1 MTYSSNGMK
10 RLVAICLMTVTVVAG
25 CTTPENEGGTA
36 IPGAQ
41 SGAPLADEAVG
52 PSDQETKIDE

>member
-1 MTYSSNGMK
+1 MK
-10 RLVAICLMTVTVVAG
+10 KLVAMGLIIATVLAG

-52 PSDQETKIDE
+52 PSDQETKIGE

>member
-1 MTYSSNGMK
+1 MK
-10 RLVAICLMTVTVVAG
+10 KLVAIGLIIASVVAG

-41 SGAPLADEAVG
+41 SVAPLADEAVG